1 MAAVAGN
8 LSSVAVAAAVAG
20 ALIMGTLERLAP
32 PAPVPVEVLRSVFPE
47 GAHFN
52 ERSEPLPHHLAT
64 DSKGR
69 KTGAVVMTDTLAP
82 TVQGYL
88 GQVGTAVGITSS
100 GRITAVRPFRHQET
114 PYYMEMILGS
124 GLLEEMSGIDMGKPF
139 PALDTVSGATITS
152 RALIEDVRH
161 GASAAVRT
169 LYLIDVPEPVSRQ
182 LGPVPFWKE
191 GLLAVTLL
199 LSLAAGFMGDGW
211 FKKHGIGL
219 ITLAVVGL
227 ILNTPLTLSALSRIL
242 QTNLPGTGNW
252 LLLLIF
258 LYVLFSSPIL
268 GRAYCRHVCP
278 FGTLQQLAYRLSPW
292 QVRVSPQVNLWLP
305 VVKRVFVALLL
316 LTGVWGGMG
325 GFTEVEPFFGL
336 FSFDLTPI
344 LWIMVIFI
352 VIVSMFWRRFW
363 CNTLCPTGTLLT
375 LYCRVTRPRGERLD
389 ETV

>member
-1 MAAVAGN
+1 
-8 LSSVAVAAAVAG
+8 VAVAVAVAG
-20 ALIMGTLERLAP
+20 ALVMGILERLAP
-32 PAPVPVEVLRSVFPE
+32 AAPIPVEVLRSVFPE
-47 GAHFN
+47 GAHFS
-52 ERSEPLPHHLAT
+52 ERSDPIPHHLTT

-69 KTGAVVMTDTLAP
+69 ETGAVVMTDTLPP

-100 GRITAVRPFRHQET
+100 GQVTAVRPFRHRET

-139 PALDTVSGATITS
+139 PALDAVSGATITS
-152 RALIEDVRH
+152 RALIEDVRL
-161 GASAAVRT
+161 SATRVAQS
-169 LYLIDVPEPVSRQ
+169 LYSIDVPEPEKRQ
-182 LGPVPFWKE
+182 RGFVPFWKE
-191 GLLAVTLL
+191 GLLAMTLL

-211 FKKHGIGL
+211 LKRHGIGL

-242 QTNLPGTGNW
+242 QTNLPGIGNW

-258 LYVLFSSPIL
+258 FYVLFSSPVL
-268 GRAYCRHVCP
+268 GRAYCRYVCP
-278 FGTLQQLAYRLSPW
+278 FGTLQQLAHRLSPW
-292 QVRVSPQVNLWLP
+292 QVRVSPRVNSWLP
-305 VVKRVFVALLL
+305 VVKRAFTALLL
-316 LTGVWGGMG
+316 FTGVWGGMG

-344 LWIMVIFI
+344 LWMMVIFI

-375 LYCRVTRPRGERLD
+375 LFCKVTRFRGERLD